1 MTEFS
6 GTYDHYDDNGLLLRK
21 EMGEKGIPP
30 VIKTAADLS
39 NPATRHEGD
48 YAVVAETQR
57 GVAYKYPVSDAGN
70 AVASAVY
77 FSEYGHKLP
86 QELRKTAA
94 AAINE
99 ALSGFG
105 FTPPEDLTKT
115 ASMELGYSGEG
126 DNMSLE
132 KLFGVGGEDDPMEV
146 VEDAFS
152 KLSPR
157 GKSRLAMQ
165 VKEAGLLENAPEELS
180 DYLSRDI
187 PGVGPNF
194 DTAVDTRK
202 LVLLDANASE
212 ELDELQKTSQSKFL
226 NPEAV
231 AEELSL
237 FDQKHQITH
246 LYDRVIIDP
255 WKAVHSES
263 EKTASYGIKIDADQ
277 ISDAVDSSKVVEI
290 NGKEYTSDAIN
301 SWTNDS
307 GAEKLTDAFGEEF
320 ANEFKEDPAVVLE
333 SLPVTHRNAIARMI
347 DDN

>member
-21 EMGEKGIPP
+21 EMGSKGIPP
-30 VIKTAADLS
+30 VIKTATDLS
-39 NPATRHEGD
+39 NPATRHDGD
-48 YAVVAETQR
+48 YAVVADTNH
-57 GVAYKYPVSDAGN
+57 GVVYKYPVSDAGN

-86 QELRKTAA
+86 QGIKKTAA
-94 AAINE
+94 KAIND
-99 ALSGFG
+99 ALVDFG

-126 DNMSLE
+126 DNISLE
-132 KLFGVGGEDDPMEV
+132 KLFGIGGEDDPMEL

-165 VKEAGLLENAPEELS
+165 VKEAGLMEAAPEELL
-180 DYLSRDI
+180 DYLSSDE
-187 PGVGPNF
+187 PGVGANF
-194 DTAVDTRK
+194 DVAVDTRK
-202 LVLLDANASE
+202 LVLLDPAAAG

-226 NPEAV
+226 DPEAV

-255 WKAVHSES
+255 WKAVHGDLS
-263 EKTASYGIKIDADQ
+263 KTASHGMTIDADQ
-277 ISDAVDSSKVVEI
+277 LTDVAEVA
-290 NGKEYTSDAIN
+290 GKEYTSDAI
-301 SWTNDS
+301 STWVNDS
-307 GAEKLTDAFGEEF
+307 GLEKLTDAFGEDF
-320 ANEFKEDPAVVLE
+320 AGEFKEDPANVFK

-347 DDN
+347 DES